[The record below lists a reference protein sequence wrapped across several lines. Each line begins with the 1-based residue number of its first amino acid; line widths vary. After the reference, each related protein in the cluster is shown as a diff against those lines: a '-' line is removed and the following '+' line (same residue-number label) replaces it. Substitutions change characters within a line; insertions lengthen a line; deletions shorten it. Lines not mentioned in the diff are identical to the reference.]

1 MSVELP
7 DYVVEENVVQE
18 VQKVTRVGLRL
29 PDGSV
34 IWADGDQ
41 VIELPVG
48 TALHRYSLVNDPE
61 VRGLLVA
68 ALCRRAQ
75 GVGLPEA
82 SFVGLHA
89 VVMQQRVTEVSVP
102 VVVDSLVS

>member
-1 MSVELP
+1 MAEELP
-7 DYVVEENVVQE
+7 GYVTEENVVQE

-34 IWADGDQ
+34 IWADGEQ
-41 VIELPVG
+41 VIELSVG
-48 TALHRYSLVNDPE
+48 TALHRYSLVDDPE

-68 ALCRRAQ
+68 ALGRRAQ

-82 SFVGLHA
+82 DFVGLHA

-102 VVVDSLVS
+102 VVVDQLVG

>member
-1 MSVELP
+1 MAEDLP
-7 DYVVEENVVQE
+7 EYVTEENVVQE

-34 IWADGDQ
+34 IWADGEQ
-41 VIELPVG
+41 MIELSVG
-48 TALHRYSLVNDPE
+48 TALHRYSLVDDPE

-68 ALCRRAQ
+68 ALGRRAQ

-82 SFVGLHA
+82 DFVGLHA

-102 VVVDSLVS
+102 VVVDQLVG